1 MADKVGLLARMVQES
16 KPEPPASEKQTS
28 PEKVDSN
35 QEDLMVFMKD
45 FENTDLS
52 AVQRLEALKE
62 LVRLIK

>member
-1 MADKVGLLARMVQES
+1 MAQKAGLLARMLEIS
-16 KPEPPASEKQTS
+16 KPEPPAEEKQTS

-35 QEDLMVFMKD
+35 QEDMMVFMKD

>member
-1 MADKVGLLARMVQES
+1 MADKVGLLSRMVEMS
-16 KPEPPASEKQTS
+16 KPEPPAEEKQTS